1 MMSVKKYIV
10 ASLIAGCVA
19 SAGALANENATVDPM
34 KSAAWP
40 NIQKNLFGD
49 REVIYD
55 SKNEVLEMYIPAS
68 AEDASTVP
76 IIVRAKHFQTDKS
89 WIKKIWLI
97 ADKNPSPVGGTF
109 QFYRQSGLAN
119 VETRIRVEEYTH
131 IRAVAE
137 DNEGKLIMAARWIR
151 AAGGC
156 SSAKGGDGDE
166 AAIGKVKFK
175 IEDDVIANQPNKV
188 QVMIAHPNHSG
199 MALDALTQTRADPYY
214 VKHVEVSYQGK
225 PVMTADVDFSISQN
239 PNFRFY
245 FTLENKGGELKAEF
259 VDTKDLT
266 YKQTLAIVP
275 GKVAAQ

>member
-1 MMSVKKYIV
+1 MSIKNYIF
-10 ASLIAGCVA
+10 AAAIAVFFVGNGV
-19 SAGALANENATVDPM
+19 LANENATVDPM

-55 SKNEVLEMYIPAS
+55 SKNEMLEMFIPAS

-76 IIVRAKHFQTDKS
+76 IIVRAKHFQSDKS

-97 ADKNPSPVGGTF
+97 ADKNPSPIAGTF
-109 QFYRQSGLAN
+109 QFYLQSGLAN
-119 VETRIRVEEYTH
+119 VETRMRIEEYTH

-137 DNEGKLIMAARWIR
+137 NNEGKLIMAARWIR

-156 SSAKGGDGDE
+156 SAAKGGDGDE
-166 AAIGKVKFK
+166 VAIGKVKFK
-175 IEDDVIANQPNKV
+175 VEDDVIANQPNKV

-199 MALDALTQTRADPYY
+199 MALDALTQTRADPFY
-214 VKHVEVSYQGK
+214 VKHVEVSYQGT
-225 PVMTADVDFSISQN
+225 PVMIADVDFSISQN

-245 FTLENKGGELKAEF
+245 FTPENKGGELKAEF

-275 GKVAAQ
+275 SKVATQ